1 VNGDAYSLLFEG
13 VDTMVCTLDLE
24 GRFTDVNRA
33 GELLTG
39 FSREELIGRAAL
51 DLIAPDVRE
60 RAVTQ
65 FRERLAGAGDRPPD
79 ESVLLARDGR
89 RVPIEITST
98 LFAER
103 GNPEGVLGIVRDL
116 TERRNAVVALEHS
129 ERRFQA
135 LLESAPDAVVIADQ
149 SGSIVLANAQTE
161 KLFGYERA
169 ELLGK
174 AVEVLLPESVRGVHA
189 SHRGE
194 YAADPRLRQMGAGLE
209 LEGRRKD
216 GSTFPVDVSL
226 SPLQTEDGLLVLAAV
241 RDVTERKRAEEAL
254 RRSEQR
260 FRDSFESAAIGMA
273 LVATDGRFLDANSSL
288 CEILGYSPDDL
299 VSRTFQEITHP
310 DDLDADL
317 EYVRQ
322 MLAGEIASYQM
333 EKRYFH
339 RDGRI
344 VWALLSVS
352 LVKDGDG
359 EPLYFVS
366 QIQDISVRKQAQ
378 HALERSQAQL
388 AEAQELA
395 QICSW
400 ERDGDGALRWS
411 DGVCRVFGF
420 DPETGVPTEA
430 QVLQRVHPD
439 DRELV
444 RGALEKARAS
454 SDPLEIEFRIVHP
467 DGRVRWIHTRGRTV
481 VGADGSV
488 ARRVIAQDVTERKEA
503 ERRYRMLVEQLP
515 LAMYIRP
522 LDMSKPNI
530 YCSPQVEPML
540 GYPASEWETD
550 SGLLARIVH
559 PEDRDR
565 VLYEAKRLRTT
576 GEPVRDEYRYVTPDG
591 RTVWVQD
598 ETYLVPDENGEPAFV
613 QGYLLDIT
621 ERKQAEGDRDLLRDE
636 LHRAQKLEA
645 LGRLAGGVAHD
656 FNNMLTAIRGYS
668 ELLLDR
674 LEPGSDAHGEA
685 AEIKRA
691 TEQASALPQQLLA
704 FGRRQSLEPKL
715 VDLNQV
721 VAATSA
727 LLRHLL
733 TEAVEL
739 VTVPEATAPTTFVD
753 PGQIEH
759 ALVNLALNAR
769 DAMPGGGTLTVSTR
783 NADVD
788 GGRYVVLSVADNG
801 SGMDAETRARV
812 FEPFFTTKPQG
823 QGTGLGLASVY
834 GTVTQSD
841 GFVRLDSEPG
851 RGTTVELYLR
861 FAPSPLASVPEPSP
875 EPRRRLPTVLIAE
888 DEDIV
893 RRLAANVLSREGF
906 HVVTAADGAEALRL
920 YEDLGAPLDVL
931 LTDVVMPGV
940 GGRELARRIRELDP
954 ALPIVFMSG
963 YTGPAGGADLG
974 ALERSTFLQ
983 KPFSPRVLVETVRRA
998 IDEQPALT
1006 CLVADDHPTVLDS
1019 VSRFLESKGISVVRA
1034 TNGKDALAEISRSSP
1049 SVALVDV
1056 AMKPMDGMEVMRRA
1070 PGTPVILYTG
1080 HPDRSLVDAA
1090 LAAGARGF
1098 VLKAGSLSELEQ
1110 AVRTVADG
1118 GSYVDPRLTVAE
1130 SPAVR
1135 LTPRE
1140 REVLRL
1146 VADGMTNDRVA
1157 AELAIS
1163 PETVQ
1168 THVRKAMEK
1177 LDADTRTEAVATALR
1192 KSLIA

>member
-1 VNGDAYSLLFEG
+1 MNGDAYSLLYEG

-39 FSREELIGRAAL
+39 YSREELIGRNAL
-51 DLIAPDVRE
+51 ELIAPDVRD
-60 RAVTQ
+60 RAVDQ
-65 FRERLAGAGDRPPD
+65 FLGRLAGAGDRPPD
-79 ESVLLARDGR
+79 ESVLIARDGR
-89 RVPIEITST
+89 RVPIEVTST
-98 LFAER
+98 TF
-103 GNPEGVLGIVRDL
+103 GQKGKPEGVLGIVRDL
-116 TERRNAVVALEHS
+116 TERQNAV
-129 ERRFQA
+129 
-135 LLESAPDAVVIADQ
+135 
-149 SGSIVLANAQTE
+149 
-161 KLFGYERA
+161 
-169 ELLGK
+169 
-174 AVEVLLPESVRGVHA
+174 
-189 SHRGE
+189 
-194 YAADPRLRQMGAGLE
+194 
-209 LEGRRKD
+209 
-216 GSTFPVDVSL
+216 
-226 SPLQTEDGLLVLAAV
+226 
-241 RDVTERKRAEEAL
+241 EAL

-260 FRDSFESAAIGMA
+260 FRTSFESAAIGMA
-273 LVATDGRFLDANSSL
+273 LVATDGRFLDVNSSL
-288 CEILGYSPDDL
+288 CEILGYSPDEL
-299 VSRTFQEITHP
+299 VARTFQEITHP

-322 MLAGEIASYQM
+322 MLAGEVSTYQM

-339 RDGRI
+339 REGH
-344 VWALLSVS
+344 VVSALLSVS
-352 LVKDGDG
+352 LVKDAEG

-366 QIQDISVRKQAQ
+366 QIQDISSRKRAIE
-378 HALERSQAQL
+378 ALERSQSQL

-400 ERDGDGALRWS
+400 ERDASGALTWS

-420 DPETGVPTEA
+420 DPAAGEPTEA
-430 QVLQRVHPD
+430 EVLSRVHPD
-439 DRELV
+439 DRESV
-444 RGALEKARAS
+444 RAALEQARALGG
-454 SDPLEIEFRIVHP
+454 PLGIEFRIVHD
-467 DGRVRWIHTRGRTV
+467 DGRVRWIHSRGRTV
-481 VGADGSV
+481 VGADGAS

-503 ERRYRMLVEQLP
+503 ERRYRTLVEQLP
-515 LAMYIRP
+515 IGMYIRP

-530 YCSPQVEPML
+530 YASPQVEPML
-540 GYPASEWETD
+540 GYPASDWETD
-550 SGLLARIVH
+550 PGLLARIVH
-559 PEDRDR
+559 PDDRDR

-598 ETYLVPDENGEPAFV
+598 ETYVVPDENGEPAFV

-621 ERKQAEGDRDLLRDE
+621 ERKQAEEDRDLLRDE
-636 LHRAQKLEA
+636 LNRAQKLEA

-674 LEPGSDAHGEA
+674 LEPGSEAHGEA
-685 AEIKRA
+685 AEIRRA

-715 VDLNQV
+715 VDLNGV
-721 VAATSA
+721 VAATST

-739 VTVPEATAPTTFVD
+739 VIVPEATRPTTFVD

-769 DAMPGGGTLTVSTR
+769 DAMPAGGTLTVSTR

-788 GGRYVVLSVADNG
+788 DGSYVVLSVADNG
-801 SGMDAETRARV
+801 SGMDAETRARA

-834 GTVTQSD
+834 GAVTQSD

-861 FAPSPLASVPEPSP
+861 FAPAPLASVAELEP

-893 RRLAANVLSREGF
+893 RRLAANVLSREGY
-906 HVVTAADGAEALRL
+906 HVITAADGAEALRL
-920 YEDLGAPLDVL
+920 RQDLHGTLDVL

-963 YTGPAGGADLG
+963 YTGPAGGADLDTHG
-974 ALERSTFLQ
+974 PSEFLQ

-998 IDEQPALT
+998 IDDTPAVT
-1006 CLVADDHPTVLDS
+1006 CLVADDHPTVLES

-1034 TNGKDALAEISRSSP
+1034 TNGSDALAEIDRLRP
-1049 SVALVDV
+1049 AVAVLDV
-1056 AMKPMDGMEVMRRA
+1056 SMKPLDGIEVARRVQ
-1070 PGTPVILYTG
+1070 GTAVVLYTG
-1080 HPDRSLVDAA
+1080 NPDGSLVDSA
-1090 LAAGARGF
+1090 LAAGARGL
-1098 VLKAGSLSELEQ
+1098 VLKAGSLAELEQ
-1110 AVRTVADG
+1110 AVRTVAG
-1118 GSYVDPRLTVAE
+1118 GDTYVDPRLTATDGPVI
-1130 SPAVR
+1130 R

-1192 KSLIA
+1192 RSLIA